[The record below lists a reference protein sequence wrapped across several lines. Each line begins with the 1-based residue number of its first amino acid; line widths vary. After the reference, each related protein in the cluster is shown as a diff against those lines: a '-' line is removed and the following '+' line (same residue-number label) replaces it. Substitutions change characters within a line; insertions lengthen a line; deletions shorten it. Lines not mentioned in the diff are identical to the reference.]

1 MCTEL
6 PNIWKIAAVPL
17 TVLEIKRSRGTRP
30 TDHCTPKLQ
39 IYPRT
44 GRHALRQGWHRTCQ
58 FFCSPPSDYQHHL
71 QLVCGWRLGQLAPFQ
86 AQILDSG
93 LLELS
98 KTGESFFFFSPC
110 HESFLHVL
118 TPSPIYVLKM
128 FPGKFSDT
136 SPGHLLRGIPGQCRI
151 KGIGI

>member
-98 KTGESFFFFSPC
+98 KTGESFFFFSP
-110 HESFLHVL
+110 L
-118 TPSPIYVLKM
+118 PW
-128 FPGKFSDT
+128 KFSPR
-136 SPGHLLRGIPGQCRI
+136 SHSLPNLCFKNVSWEIFWHLSGSLAPWHSRSVSH
-151 KGIGI
+151 